1 MAYASRKGVVGRG
14 IDMVK
19 SARGEKTTDIEELE
33 VDKGYGEKEKKGKA
47 K

>member
-14 IDMVK
+14 IDSVK

-33 VDKGYGEKEKKGKA
+33 LDKGYSKTS
-47 K
+47 